1 MEHSTFRF
9 SSAAGDGGGYGYTTI
24 LFPLGR
30 LAAAI
35 EHYRLP
41 HEIRPWP
48 AHCRSW
54 FDRESGFEHAHLE
67 PRARDSAARHF
78 CGGAVRVLE
87 RGTEF
92 ARCAVLICGRRD
104 QGGVGGT

>member
-9 SSAAGDGGGYGYTTI
+9 SSAAGDQTSAQGYGWASGGGYNTV

-35 EHYRLP
+35 EHYRLL
-41 HEIRPWP
+41 HEIRHWP
-48 AHCRSW
+48 PHCRSW

-78 CGGAVRVLE
+78 CRGPVRVLE
-87 RGTEF
+87 RGTQF
-92 ARCAVLICGRRD
+92 ARCAVLI
-104 QGGVGGT
+104 